1 MRAAVP
7 GLLLSLLLGACVNPS
22 IHGTVGVF
30 SEPSGAEIYLDGK
43 PTGRFTPCDL
53 DLSVLQGKRTLEIRK
68 KGYQPEKR
76 TLYRLNSL
84 EMSRP
89 STAAAEYSPVLF
101 PLWWTAEDF
110 LLPIQFESGIFP
122 RKIFVRLFP
131 SEKDQ

>member
-1 MRAAVP
+1 MRGAA
-7 GLLLSLLLGACVNPS
+7 LLFLPALLLGGCVNPS
-22 IHGTVGVF
+22 IHGKVAIF

-53 DLSVLQGKRTLEIRK
+53 DLSVLAGKRALEIRK
-68 KGYQPEKR
+68 KGYEPEKR
-76 TLYRLNSL
+76 VLHRLTSL

-110 LLPIQFESGIFP
+110 LLPFQFESGIFP
-122 RKIFVRLFP
+122 RKLFVRLFP
-131 SEKDQ
+131 KESSK